1 MSEFMVIVPSD
12 YTQMDINAVI
22 AATQYTINELKRL
35 EESQYYI
42 DFIEMLK
49 NNCLIPEG
57 KEGIVATKLV
67 EDRDF
72 YIKFY

>member
-1 MSEFMVIVPSD
+1 MSEFIVIVPSD

-42 DFIEMLK
+42 DFVEMLK
-49 NNCLIPEG
+49 NNGLIPEG